1 MVCSHMMIYV
11 IFTIVPLTP
20 PFSWVPSAM
29 QSTALGGYV
38 GWCCPPSSY
47 TYIPSEDM
55 EKLIWSVQ
63 ITLLCDVRDCIQP
76 GQLLAMLIALKHI
89 DLNRD

>member
-1 MVCSHMMIYV
+1 MH
-11 IFTIVPLTP
+11 
-20 PFSWVPSAM
+20 
-29 QSTALGGYV
+29 
-38 GWCCPPSSY
+38 
-47 TYIPSEDM
+47 IPSEDM

-63 ITLLCDVRDCIQP
+63 ITLLCDVPDCIQP